1 MASNDTQ
8 AHDFYYKG
16 VNEGVNKWLRRCS
29 LNYEGKVAYSYSTVI
44 AKVIPQRGYE
54 DKGIH
59 TANPDSGLTL
69 LTFDSM
75 TSPTSKHC
83 RKLVRASPFDVVCI
97 PFKYGHRWD
106 PSPKTMAEWMLAE
119 LETYS
124 KLLMRAEHCS
134 NFTMLMGSVDK
145 IVAHAAEPWAKAF
158 SSEEFR
164 KYRDIYANLGDYA
177 EKLKAKKRAEAAKRA
192 ANTRKV
198 LDKWLGKEHTSKDYL
213 DLMRTVFGNDP
224 SFCYENREMTYNGRA
239 ALRRR
244 LGLKTE
250 FAYVWIEN
258 DMIRTSRHVSI
269 DVNVAKVAMKAWA
282 LGHDMRK
289 FQVGPY
295 TVLKYEGDTIQ
306 IGCHRIPR
314 ENMVALY
321 EVVMGEPFP
330 RKEQAA

>member
-1 MASNDTQ
+1 MASNGTQ

-16 VNEGVNKWLRRCS
+16 VNEGVNKWLKRCS

-44 AKVIPQRGYE
+44 AKVIPQHNYE
-54 DKGIH
+54 EKDIC
-59 TANPDSGLTL
+59 TANPNSGLTL
-69 LTFDSM
+69 ITFDSM
-75 TSPTSKHC
+75 SSSTGRHRRELAC
-83 RKLVRASPFDVVCI
+83 ASPFDTVSV

-106 PSPKTMAEWMLAE
+106 PSPETMAEWMLAD

-124 KLLMRAEHCS
+124 KLLARAEHRS
-134 NFTMLMGSVDK
+134 NFTLLMGSVDK
-145 IVAHAAEPWAKAF
+145 IVAHAAEPWAKVF
-158 SSEEFR
+158 SSKKFL
-164 KYRDIYANLGDYA
+164 KYREIYADLGGYA
-177 EKLKAKKRAEAAKRA
+177 EKLKAKKRAEAAKQA
-192 ANTRKV
+192 AETRKV
-198 LDKWLGKEHTSKDYL
+198 LAKWLGDKHTSKDYL

-224 SFCYENREMTYNGRA
+224 SFCYENRGMTYNERA

-258 DMIRTSRHVSI
+258 DTIRTSRHVSL
-269 DVNVAKVAMKAWA
+269 DVDVARVAMKAWA

-321 EVVMGEPFP
+321 EVVMGKPFP
-330 RKEQAA
+330 KKEAAA